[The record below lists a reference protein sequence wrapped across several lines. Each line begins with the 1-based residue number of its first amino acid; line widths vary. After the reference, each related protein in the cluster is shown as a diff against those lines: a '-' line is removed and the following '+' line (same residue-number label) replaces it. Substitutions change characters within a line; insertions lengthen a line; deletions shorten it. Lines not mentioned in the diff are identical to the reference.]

1 MKNFMR
7 KCLLSKG
14 ILYRE
19 YNDAKQS
26 WENDRNK
33 LLQQKTEAEEA
44 SKQLEAKSTHLLV
57 TGPIVYILVCSRS
70 NLWYNML
77 TATLVNSGTH

>member
-1 MKNFMR
+1 M
-7 KCLLSKG
+7 LYTQG

-33 LLQQKTEAEEA
+33 LLQQKTETEEA
-44 SKQLEAKSTHLLV
+44 AKQLEAKSTHLLV
-57 TGPIVYILVCSRS
+57 TVFYVYII
-70 NLWYNML
+70 
-77 TATLVNSGTH
+77 